1 MAGGVPS
8 YLVQDMNTTP
18 RSSGTIILT
27 THALYWRPH
36 GLRSHSASEDERLRR
51 YALDHTF
58 LDDHDSDEWLVEPCR
73 TGPFGLGV
81 TDTGLHVRQSR
92 RSDNIL
98 AVTSLPAST
107 TAPTDLR
114 FNFPMNTELRDTFVS
129 GVTEVLAAHAFCVKW
144 LGQAAGVLTPPVT
157 AALVGAVVRQRAARS
172 LGDGGKGSQNRCK
185 LPFSVVASEAK
196 DSLLP
201 LHLAKLLALADE
213 RERRAAE
220 AVAAK
225 CTESPG
231 VSGVTGAYDTK
242 PALFIEGG
250 CGSNGNQSSGASGA
264 NADQTTSAPRVRR
277 QSVVEDD
284 KEVKERIPE
293 ENSVVDSSAAVATN
307 CLPVGATR
315 SAEEWAAEA
324 LAATA
329 AARRQRAKGADRAHA
344 TFAALPAEEENRL
357 RRIRHNIK
365 LMRVLVKQ
373 PVLQVMETGEGLV
386 TWERPVVSGTVV
398 TVLQLLVFKDC
409 LGYAPAL
416 LVFAVAASVMEVQ
429 RQHKIQGTAY
439 HVDYHYEVTK
449 GLMKKARRLDDV
461 IGRVD
466 VVVNKV
472 LVCLLKIHS
481 AFASVDDHLSLRFA
495 LGLIGLGALLTLIG
509 FLFQLIPL
517 WLILSTAISI
527 TFSVRHPLVALVQT
541 SQSGSNTPNAS
552 SAAAAAL
559 WSAISIFTVLCLAP
573 IDRVGTCVSVC
584 AVTIVCWRYALA
596 TRTGTNGETLRS
608 ACQHE
613 ASEDVVDL
621 PFTIH
626 SRTLGSWRVEMQRQA
641 REWWEH
647 LPAPIVR
654 NTADSATHTAPT
666 SDMPRT

>member
-1 MAGGVPS
+1 
-8 YLVQDMNTTP
+8 
-18 RSSGTIILT
+18 
-27 THALYWRPH
+27 
-36 GLRSHSASEDERLRR
+36 
-51 YALDHTF
+51 
-58 LDDHDSDEWLVEPCR
+58 
-73 TGPFGLGV
+73 
-81 TDTGLHVRQSR
+81 
-92 RSDNIL
+92 
-98 AVTSLPAST
+98 
-107 TAPTDLR
+107 LR

-144 LGQAAGVLTPPVT
+144 LGQAAGVLTPAVT
-157 AALVGAVVRQRAARS
+157 EALVGAVVRQRAARS

-220 AVAAK
+220 VVADRYV
-225 CTESPG
+225 SG
-231 VSGVTGAYDTK
+231 VSGAFDTK
-242 PALFIEGG
+242 PALFIEGSR
-250 CGSNGNQSSGASGA
+250 GSNGDQSSGASGA

-277 QSVVEDD
+277 KSVVEDD
-284 KEVKERIPE
+284 KEAKEMIPE
-293 ENSVVDSSAAVATN
+293 EYSAVDSSAAVAAN

-329 AARRQRAKGADRAHA
+329 AARRQRAKGADRALA

-365 LMRVLVKQ
+365 LMRVLVTQ

-386 TWERPVVSGTVV
+386 TWERPVVAATVLS
-398 TVLQLLVFKDC
+398 VLQLLVFKDC
-409 LGYAPAL
+409 LGYVPAL

-429 RQHKIQGTAY
+429 RQHKIHGTAH

-449 GLMKKARRLDDV
+449 GLMKKARRLDDF

-466 VVVNKV
+466 VVVNNV
-472 LVCLLKIHS
+472 LKCLLKIHS

-495 LGLIGLGALLTLIG
+495 LGLNGLGALLTLIG

-527 TFSVRHPLVALVQT
+527 TFSVRHPVVALVQT
-541 SQSGSNTPNAS
+541 SKSGSNTPNAS

-559 WSAISIFTVLCLAP
+559 WSSISIFTVLCLAP
-573 IDRVGTCVSVC
+573 FDRVATCASVC
-584 AVTIVCWRYALA
+584 AMTIVCWRYALA
-596 TRTGTNGETLRS
+596 TRTGTNGETLRP

-626 SRTLGSWRVEMQRQA
+626 SRTLGSWRVEMQREA
-641 REWWEH
+641 REWWEL

-654 NTADSATHTAPT
+654 NTADPATHTAPT